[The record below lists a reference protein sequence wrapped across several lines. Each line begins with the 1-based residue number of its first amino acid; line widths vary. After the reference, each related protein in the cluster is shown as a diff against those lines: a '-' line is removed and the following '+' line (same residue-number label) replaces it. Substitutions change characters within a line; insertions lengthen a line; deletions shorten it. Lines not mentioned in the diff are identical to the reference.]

1 MTNRPIG
8 FAAGV
13 AGWCRGVARCGVRV
27 SWPGGLLGAAAGA
40 LGFLAP
46 AVHAETLEEAMATA
60 YMTNPQLLAERANL
74 RTTDEGVSQG
84 LAGYRP
90 NIQLQAEGGR
100 QTIVTSGAAED
111 TFFPPVAKRT
121 LDNDGTLDANLTEN
135 LYNGGGTV
143 AATAE
148 AEDKV
153 IAERANLIATEETV
167 LYNVITAYYD
177 VLRDQALVNYD
188 HQYEDE
194 LGKILEGT
202 RAMARVRV
210 LTEVDLAQ
218 AEGRHQA
225 AIAQTNT
232 DEANLEADRGEYEA
246 AVGHLPDVLVEP
258 TLKPQIPL
266 SLNDAISLAAK
277 NNPKL
282 ISLIY
287 TERSSRDQVA
297 VEEAQ
302 LLPSIDLVLDRSL
315 NANTSFAGVT
325 ANSASAMVRLTVP
338 FYNQGLAWSQ
348 SRAAIEATGTAQ
360 GNTDE
365 QRRVAAQ
372 SARAAWEAA
381 TTGRSSI
388 AALTASVAADERAVS
403 GSQQQ
408 LRVGV
413 ISVLDMVL
421 IEQYL
426 YQDETNLARA
436 THDQHLAEFNLMMQI
451 GNLTASD
458 VALNV
463 NLYDPNKHYNSVRNK
478 LFGLDSAKK

>member
-1 MTNRPIG
+1 M
-8 FAAGV
+8 AGV
-13 AGWCRGVARCGVRV
+13 
-27 SWPGGLLGAAAGA
+27 

-46 AVHAETLEEAMATA
+46 AVRAETLEEAMATA

-74 RTTDEGVSQG
+74 RTIDEGVSQA

-100 QTIVTSGAAED
+100 QTSVNSGAAED

-143 AATAE
+143 AATAN

-153 IAERANLIATEETV
+153 IAERANLVATEETV
-167 LYNVITAYYD
+167 LYSVITAYYD
-177 VLRDQALVNYD
+177 VLRDQAIVKYD

-194 LGKILEGT
+194 LRKILAGAQ
-202 RAMARVRV
+202 AMAQVHV
-210 LTEVDLAQ
+210 LTEVDAAQ
-218 AEGRHQA
+218 ADSRLQA

-232 DEANLEADRGEYEA
+232 DEGNFEADRGEYEA
-246 AVGHLPDVLVEP
+246 AVGHLPDSLVEP
-258 TLKPQIPL
+258 TLKPKIPVR
-266 SLNDAISLAAK
+266 LNDAVGLASK

-282 ISLIY
+282 ISLEY

-302 LLPSIDLVLDRSL
+302 LLPSIDLVLGRSL
-315 NANTSFAGVT
+315 NANTSFAGVAT
-325 ANSASAMVRLTVP
+325 NSASAMVRLTVP

-348 SRAAIEATGTAQ
+348 SRAAIEATGAAQ

-365 QRRVAAQ
+365 QRRVAVQ
-372 SARAAWEAA
+372 SARAAWQAA
-381 TTGRSSI
+381 TTGRNSI
-388 AALTASVAADERAVS
+388 AALTASVAADEKAVS

-413 ISVLDMVL
+413 ISVLDTVL
-421 IEQYL
+421 VEQYL
-426 YQDETNLARA
+426 YQDEINLARNI
-436 THDQHLAEFNLMMQI
+436 HDQHLAEFNLMMQI
-451 GNLTASD
+451 GNLTATD
-458 VALNV
+458 IALNV
-463 NLYDPNKHYNSVRNK
+463 NLYDPTKHYNSVRDK
-478 LFGLDSAKK
+478 LFGLDSVKK